1 MARVLRSAIALLSLH
16 AACGWS
22 AAPPLRAVRS
32 PAGRRGRPSPAMRLP
47 KEVLPPLLLG
57 DVACIIAV
65 TVAGAALDSSSA
77 PDFPGWLAP
86 ATSVDTE
93 LSSASCMAF
102 CWLIGAMPR
111 DIWSRDAL
119 ALSTSGAVV
128 RVTRAWL
135 GAANAR
141 VAIALVQAAIFG
153 RSAVDGCEVASS
165 LAWTLLALGIFRVSL
180 AAALRR

>member
-1 MARVLRSAIALLSLH
+1 
-16 AACGWS
+16 
-22 AAPPLRAVRS
+22 
-32 PAGRRGRPSPAMRLP
+32 MRLP